1 MFDNFK
7 NAIQVILVPKRE
19 RFKERNFEEIMNI
32 NSINFSKLIKTR
44 NPHIYK
50 QTQIQTNKKK
60 SVKKLSNDH
69 SSIQEKNKKKRCNKV
84 KKKQSSKK
92 KKGNFSYE
100 MCSILL
106 AWHYTFKMT
115 YIEKY
120 I

>member
-50 QTQIQTNKKK
+50 QTQIQTKK

-84 KKKQSSKK
+84 KKKTKLKK
-92 KKGNFSYE
+92 KKRELF
-100 MCSILL
+100 
-106 AWHYTFKMT
+106 T
-115 YIEKY
+115 
-120 I
+120 

>member
-50 QTQIQTNKKK
+50 QTQIQTKK

-92 KKGNFSYE
+92 KKG
-100 MCSILL
+100 
-106 AWHYTFKMT
+106 TFHMKCVLFC
-115 YIEKY
+115 
-120 I
+120 